1 MQPNPSPFYY
11 LTHFHQALD
20 WLSLRENLLAPEDA
34 LWIAYFRRQPQDAQA
49 LLIRLTMRTP
59 AHFRISKLDYPEIDV
74 SAAVNNLTDL
84 GWVSQDHLLTPSE
97 AFHLLRKAELD
108 TLYGA
113 QPTKQAHWPDMA
125 GQPDQTFHQW
135 TQQHDCLTLTIRDQL
150 DRLRLAFFGN
160 LHQGWESF
168 VLEELGITHFPKVSM
183 DHSCGFEDQR
193 EFESCWQAHQL
204 SEQWEIAKTQNKVPT
219 ALIEQAIALPAQG
232 PSLRRLRSRLL
243 ASMARFAER
252 QAQYSLAL
260 SLLSESRDDEARL
273 RSIRCLEK
281 ATQTDQAWRLALQTR
296 CFYQSDAERDGA
308 FRMLPRLSKALGRS
322 WPRIPR
328 YQPNSVEVFT
338 ELHCR
343 PEPAAAQWLDRDGGI
358 SLFSENRLFT
368 TLFTLHFW
376 DVIYAPIPGAFFH
389 PFQAAPADVQHPDFV
404 SKRSELWNTGFEQ
417 LKTEAGR
424 QILWNYHRRFGTTA
438 WGVDWR
444 ISAEQI
450 ELALHCI
457 SADHLSV
464 IFQRILIGH
473 RKGLP
478 DLIRFFPDQRRFEL
492 VEVKG
497 PGDALQ
503 PHQRQ
508 WLRYFDQHGIPNRVC
523 WIRDLADAV

>member
-1 MQPNPSPFYY
+1 MQATTNPFYY

-20 WLSLRENLLAPEDA
+20 WLSLREGLLAPEDA
-34 LWIAYFRRQPQDAQA
+34 LWIACFRRQSQDTQA
-49 LLIRLTMRTP
+49 LLIRLTMRSP
-59 AHFRISKLDYPEIDV
+59 AHFRISRLDYPEIDV
-74 SAAVNNLTDL
+74 TAAVNNLTDL

-108 TLYGA
+108 ALYGT
-113 QPTKQAHWPDMA
+113 QPTKQAHWLTLA
-125 GQPDQTFHQW
+125 GSPDQSFHQW
-135 TQQHDCLTLTIRDQL
+135 TQQHDCLTLMVRDQL

-168 VLEELGITHFPKVSM
+168 VLEELGITRFPKVTM
-183 DHSCGFEDQR
+183 DLSCGFEDQQ

-204 SEQWEIAKTQNKVPT
+204 SEQWEIVKTQTQVPT
-219 ALIEQAIALPAQG
+219 TLIEKALALPAQG
-232 PSLRRLRSRLL
+232 PSLKRLRSKLL
-243 ASMARFAER
+243 ASMARYAER
-252 QAQYSLAL
+252 QEQYEPSL
-260 SLLSESRDDEARL
+260 SLLGESSADEARL

-281 ATQTDQAWRLALQTR
+281 AGQPEQAWRLAVQTR
-296 CFYQSDAERDGA
+296 CFYQSDAERDGV

-338 ELHCR
+338 ELNCR

-389 PFQAAPADVQHPDFV
+389 PFQAAPADLQHPDFV
-404 SKRSELWNTGFEQ
+404 SKRSQLWNKGFEQ
-417 LKTEAGR
+417 LKTDSGR

-438 WGVDWR
+438 RGVDWR
-444 ISAEQI
+444 LSAEDI

-457 SADHLSV
+457 STNHLSI
-464 IFQRILIGH
+464 IFQRILLGH
-473 RKGLP
+473 RKGMP
-478 DLIRFFPDQRRFEL
+478 DLIRFFPEQKSYEL

-503 PHQRQ
+503 PHQRE